1 MRMLKKMT
9 KKVPGKRCY
18 KDRGTQE
25 EATAPGSEEKSGQ
38 KIIQQVGIPGEADV
52 LCWMK
57 ARPRPGRILG
67 DPWVLRESD
76 SSTCAQKDS

>member
-1 MRMLKKMT
+1 MLKKMA
-9 KKVPGKRCY
+9 KKVPGKRCH

-25 EATAPGSEEKSGQ
+25 EAPASGSEEKSGQ
-38 KIIQQVGIPGEADV
+38 KIVQQVGNPEETDV
-52 LCWMK
+52 LCWMQ

-67 DPWVLRESD
+67 EPWVLRESD